1 MTIVLQYLGNRT
13 STEWPGAKKRKY
25 VLSTCW
31 GIQLL
36 MVMMM

>member
-13 STEWPGAKKRKY
+13 GTEWPGAKKRKY